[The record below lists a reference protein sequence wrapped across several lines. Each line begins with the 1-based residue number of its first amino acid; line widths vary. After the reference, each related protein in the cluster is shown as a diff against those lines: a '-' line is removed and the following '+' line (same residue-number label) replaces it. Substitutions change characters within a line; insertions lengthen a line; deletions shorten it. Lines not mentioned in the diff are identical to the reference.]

1 MCKCEL
7 AIKSCRDEA
16 KLHMKWIHEN
26 ISFPF
31 LLQIIYNHNMTME
44 ESDVSFLLMLWL
56 FFSRI
61 NHNSGKLLFNVS
73 QRFELTRRIS
83 RALLAPMN
91 ALVRL
96 SVRSFFRSPQ
106 TLVMTSLKSAWEHE
120 RNCYFMSRAI
130 NLSIKRATGWSQQR
144 HVAHVAS
151 ALSW

>member
-1 MCKCEL
+1 MNTWKYL
-7 AIKSCRDEA
+7 
-16 KLHMKWIHEN
+16 

-31 LLQIIYNHNMTME
+31 TDNLQSQHDDGGKRRQLPSHALT
-44 ESDVSFLLMLWL
+44 
-56 FFSRI
+56 FFFENQSQF
-61 NHNSGKLLFNVS
+61 GQTFV
-73 QRFELTRRIS
+73 QRFTTIRVNTAYFKSFIGPNECTRS
-83 RALLAPMN
+83 
-91 ALVRL
+91 LVCSL
-96 SVRSFFRSPQ
+96 FFRSPQ